1 MLLSQLKSMP
11 NQLTLIRLVFI
22 PFIIMSVT
30 ETPSNYRLALLLFV
44 LAGVSDGLDGL
55 LARMLKQKTKL
66 GEYLDPI
73 ADKLLLSSMFILL
86 SYEHRIP
93 WRITLMVFSR
103 DIGIVFVALVLY
115 MSTTLRD
122 FSPSIYGK
130 ANTAAQVAAI
140 FFVLLNEIDNA
151 SWVDYVTDILL
162 WSVFG
167 FAMLSGVHYII
178 LVGRRLRTLPEPPI
192 EK

>member
-22 PFIIMSVT
+22 PFIIMAVT
-30 ETPSNYRLALLLFV
+30 ETPANYRLAMLLFI
-44 LAGVSDGLDGL
+44 LAGISDGLDGL
-55 LARMLKQKTKL
+55 LARLLKQKTKL
-66 GEYLDPI
+66 GEYLDPL

-93 WRITLMVFSR
+93 WRITLIVFSR
-103 DIGIVFVALVLY
+103 DIGIVIVALVLY
-115 MSTTLRD
+115 MSTALRD
-122 FSPSIYGK
+122 FSPSVFGK
-130 ANTAAQVAAI
+130 VNTAAQVAAI
-140 FFVLLNEIDNA
+140 FFVLLNEFDNDL
-151 SWVDYVTDILL
+151 WVNYLTDILL

-178 LVGRRLRTLPEPPI
+178 LVGRRLRALPEPPL
-192 EK
+192 E

>member
-1 MLLSQLKSMP
+1 MLFSQLKSMP

-30 ETPSNYRLALLLFV
+30 ETPAHYRLALLLFI
-44 LAGVSDGLDGL
+44 LAGISDGLDGL
-55 LARMLKQKTKL
+55 LARVLKQKTKL

-103 DIGIVFVALVLY
+103 DLGIVLVALVLY
-115 MSTTLRD
+115 MSTPLRD
-122 FSPSIYGK
+122 FSPSVYGK
-130 ANTAAQVAAI
+130 VNTAAQVAAV
-140 FFVLLNEIDNA
+140 FFVLIREIND
-151 SWVDYVTDILL
+151 SQWIELTMHILL

-167 FAMLSGVHYII
+167 FALLSGVHYII
-178 LVGRRLRTLPEPPI
+178 LVGRRMRALPEPPQ
-192 EK
+192 E

>member
-22 PFIIMSVT
+22 PFIIMAVT
-30 ETPSNYRLALLLFV
+30 ETPANYRLAMLLFI
-44 LAGVSDGLDGL
+44 LAGISDGLDGL
-55 LARMLKQKTKL
+55 LARILKQKTKL
-66 GEYLDPI
+66 GEYLDPL

-103 DIGIVFVALVLY
+103 DIGIVIVALVLY

-122 FSPSIYGK
+122 FSPSVFGK

-151 SWVDYVTDILL
+151 LWVDYVTDILL

-167 FAMLSGVHYII
+167 LAMLSGIHYII
-178 LVGRRLRTLPEPPI
+178 LVGRRLRTLPEPPH
-192 EK
+192 E

>member
-22 PFIIMSVT
+22 PFIIMAVT
-30 ETPSNYRLALLLFV
+30 ETPANYRLAMLLFI
-44 LAGVSDGLDGL
+44 LAGISDGLDGL
-55 LARMLKQKTKL
+55 LARVLKQKTKL
-66 GEYLDPI
+66 GEYLDPL

-103 DIGIVFVALVLY
+103 DIGIVIVALVLY

-130 ANTAAQVAAI
+130 VNTAAQVAAI
-140 FFVLLNEIDNA
+140 FFVLLNEIENA

-178 LVGRRLRTLPEPPI
+178 LVGRRLRTLSEPPHD
-192 EK
+192 